1 MTHPLP
7 LLRDT
12 SGANRPAARVGKA
25 TDAYLGKQKTRKSH
39 PDLWSRSSPCE
50 VITAG
55 RGGFPSDGHRDA
67 SLYRKDRL
75 SGNRLTN
82 RFLFA
87 QIRILPCPPNQ
98 APEIMNASGTP

>member
-1 MTHPLP
+1 MTQSTPLVHST
-7 LLRDT
+7 DH
-12 SGANRPAARVGKA
+12 SAARVGKGRCE
-25 TDAYLGKQKTRKSH
+25 YLGEQKTRKVH

-55 RGGFPSDGHRDA
+55 RGGFPSGGHRDS

-87 QIRILPCPPNQ
+87 QILIRVINPRKP
-98 APEIMNASGTP
+98 IKS

>member
-7 LLRDT
+7 LPRNT

-55 RGGFPSDGHRDA
+55 RGGFPSGGHRDS

-87 QIRILPCPPNQ
+87 QILICVVNPRKPMKL
-98 APEIMNASGTP
+98 

>member
-1 MTHPLP
+1 MTRLLP
-7 LLRDT
+7 PAR
-12 SGANRPAARVGKA
+12 GPNRPAARVGKGRYE
-25 TDAYLGKQKTRKSH
+25 YLDEQKTGKSH
-39 PDLWSRSSPCE
+39 PGLWSRSSPCE

-55 RGGFPSDGHRDA
+55 RGGFPSGGHRDS

-87 QIRILPCPPNQ
+87 QILICVVNPRKPMKL
-98 APEIMNASGTP
+98 